1 MENEKG
7 RSYSGSNRSIRNS
20 NKTLWQMDREV
31 RLGIDDWRIT
41 ETMFTWIEQN
51 NTESTGYEIRK
62 KELQYLTQATISNT
76 TGGCSVEYLV
86 ENKRNNNINNT
97 NTSLCQ
103 GAVMASL
110 LGSNKVISAH

>member
-1 MENEKG
+1 MGNEKG
-7 RSYSGSNRSIRNS
+7 RSYSGSNKSIRNS
-20 NKTLWQMDREV
+20 NKTLWEMDTEV

-41 ETMFTWIEQN
+41 ETIFTWIDQN

-62 KELQYLTQATISNT
+62 KELKYLTQATISNT
-76 TGGCSVEYLV
+76 TGGGSVEFLV